1 MPRAVAKTQL
11 VSSQTPIVDPAIWLL
26 MVGVNEYDDPAL
38 QSLQYSAIDCKTLA
52 DTLSSVTQIFSGQHF
67 FLHHNLGALAP
78 TRENLLVALQ
88 TITAN
93 AQPQD
98 TVLVYFSGHGML
110 DPKTQ
115 QAVLCLRD
123 TDTERA
129 IETGL
134 PVGMLLRSLD
144 ASQAERQI
152 IWLDACHSGGM
163 SLRGLNPAE
172 QLVEL
177 LQQQAAKRQGLYALL
192 SCDRSQQS
200 WEFPELGHGVFTHF
214 LIEGLRQGVVSESGW
229 IDADGLY
236 RYVYHETLRYVDQ
249 TNQQLRL
256 VNQQKR
262 SRGETLLTPEYPL
275 QTPKRIVEGVGEFRI
290 GKRVLD
296 LSRNTDQPR
305 QAVVFD
311 ALNRQSTRDF
321 AQVLSQ
327 SGQFQVDYYPKAG
340 QTGEELATAVREAI
354 ATGLQ
359 SKTTTALIYLCD
371 PESLTIDR
379 LALQSVVRSTTVA
392 HQVLLLE
399 QEESIDGLKLESAG
413 QCILASARSDFATVL
428 KDELLG
434 SIAKL
439 DAGLSA
445 AEWISRLRIAMA
457 GSAMQVWLSGC
468 QGVIE
473 MVPRQAIGKAQHADL
488 NLCPY
493 MGLEAFGESD
503 APYFYGRDG
512 LLQILIQRIEQS
524 IREPNFYHNAI
535 VLVGS
540 SGSGKSSLVQA
551 GLIAQLR
558 RGDRMVG
565 SGEWWIGRVR
575 PGDRPFQALSI
586 CLAGVCLAGQTD
598 QAPEPVEGLLHQG
611 VEGLVYWLRS
621 RPEPICLL
629 VIDQF
634 EELFTLTSES
644 ERAQFLALI
653 FGAIEFAG
661 DRFKVVMTVRADFV
675 GKCLEVPKLAEVV
688 QRSSLLV
695 PACLE
700 ESDYRTVMVEPAKKV
715 GLKIEPELVERL
727 LQELDRTTGDLPLL
741 QFVLQQLWQV
751 RTDGTLTLKSYQS
764 EIGGLR
770 GVLEKKAQDVYDR
783 LSPEGQDCARWIF
796 LNLTQLGEESADT
809 RRRVA
814 IDQLAIHRY
823 PQALVNQTLNAL
835 VNAKL
840 ITVSNGGEGL
850 VKSNKPSNALANGP
864 PTPNS
869 GGAEL
874 KNEELATSTVE
885 VAHEILIRHWSTLR
899 WWLDENRDRLQAQR
913 QIEQAG
919 LQWKEHEQKP
929 EFLLRGVR
937 LAKGEDLLI
946 GYADE
951 LTDLTTA
958 FISASID
965 ERQRELRE
973 TKRRLRQA
981 RGAIALISS
990 LGIGALGLA
999 GAAAWNSRQAALK
1012 EVAALTNSSESFL
1025 TSHQQLESLIT
1036 ALEASDRLAQVQR
1049 SSGWLIPVPDAEQLT
1064 VTATLQQAIDLTLEK
1079 TREKLTRPTI
1089 DQTTQNLI
1097 AQIKAKRLFKS
1108 RSGINSAVKL
1118 KDGKTI
1124 VLGNESGMI
1133 YVMKDGTVIRSWKAM
1148 GDRVSEI
1155 AISPDEKTIL
1165 SAGLDKN
1172 AQTSLKDGL
1181 IKQWDLSGTLVRVY
1195 EGHRDQVNSVSW
1207 HPDGQR
1213 FVSGGA
1219 DGMVIVWALDGSI
1232 VGQMEGHKG
1241 SVTRVR
1247 VNPQGDRVVTE
1258 GQDDQTKRSWEM
1270 PPILPRGD
1278 VSVTPLDAIV
1288 SAKVEQGNVR
1298 AIAGWDQS
1306 LTVET
1311 RDGKRVGLSGQRSA
1325 ITQLVF
1331 LDSPQFLLS
1340 GGKDGEI
1347 LLWDVQ
1353 GRSVLKRLKGYESE
1367 ISGLRFENGR
1377 LTVEAENAGTRVW
1390 DWDLHRLRQRGC
1402 DRVREYL
1409 QMQGNVKGICK

>member
-11 VSSQTPIVDPAIWLL
+11 VSAQTPIVDPAIWLL
-26 MVGVNEYDDPAL
+26 MVGVNEYDDPSL

-52 DTLSSVTQIFSGQHF
+52 DTLSSVTQIFSEQHF

-78 TRENLLVALQ
+78 TREHLLAALE

-110 DPKTQ
+110 DPRTQ

-129 IETGL
+129 METGL
-134 PVGMLLRSLD
+134 PVGMLLRSLE

-163 SLRGLNPAE
+163 SLRSLNPAE

-214 LIEGLRQGVVSESGW
+214 LIEGLRQGAVSESGW

-311 ALNRQSTRDF
+311 VLNRQSTRDL

-340 QTGEELATAVREAI
+340 QTGEELATAVRAAI
-354 ATGLQ
+354 ATVLQ
-359 SKTTTALIYLCD
+359 SQTTTALIYLCD
-371 PESLTIDR
+371 PDGLTIDR
-379 LALQSVVRSTTVA
+379 SSLQQVVRSATVT
-392 HQVLLLE
+392 HQILLLE
-399 QEESIDGLKLESAG
+399 QESGLDGLKLESVG

-434 SIAKL
+434 AITAL

-473 MVPRQAIGKAQHADL
+473 MVPRQAIGKAQNADL

-558 RGDRMVG
+558 RGDRIVG

-575 PGDRPFQALSI
+575 PGDRPFQALSV

-598 QAPEPVEGLLHQG
+598 QSPEQVEGLLHQG
-611 VEGLVYWLRS
+611 IEGLVYWLRS
-621 RPEPICLL
+621 RPEPICLF

-644 ERAQFLALI
+644 ERTQFLALI

-675 GKCLEVPKLAEVV
+675 GQCLDVPILAEVV

-741 QFVLQQLWQV
+741 QFVLQQLWQF
-751 RTDGTLTLKSYQS
+751 RTDGMLTLKSYQS

-840 ITVSNGGEGL
+840 ITVSH
-850 VKSNKPSNALANGP
+850 
-864 PTPNS
+864 
-869 GGAEL
+869 GGATFDRLAEPHPQPL
-874 KNEELATSTVE
+874 SLRKGEPEWEGVPGEIATSTVE

-919 LQWKEHEQKP
+919 LQWKEHEQKS

-973 TKRRLRQA
+973 TQRRLRQA

-999 GAAAWNSRQAALK
+999 GVAAWTSRQAALK

-1025 TSHQQLESLIT
+1025 TSHQQLESLVT
-1036 ALEASDRLAQVQR
+1036 ALEANDRLAQVQR
-1049 SSGWLIPVPDAEQLT
+1049 SSGWLIPVPDAERLT

-1079 TREKLTRPTI
+1079 TREKLTSSTT

-1097 AQIKAKRLFKS
+1097 SKIKTTRLFRN

-1124 VLGNESGMI
+1124 VLGDESGMI
-1133 YVMKDGTVIRSWKAM
+1133 HVMKNGTVIRSWKAM

-1155 AISPDEKTIL
+1155 AMSPDEKTIL

-1172 AQTSLKDGL
+1172 AQTSMKDGL

-1219 DGMVIVWALDGSI
+1219 DGLVIVWALDGSI

-1241 SVTRVR
+1241 SVKRVR

-1258 GQDDQTKRSWEM
+1258 GQDDQTRRSWEM
-1270 PPILPRGD
+1270 PPILPRGE
-1278 VSVTPLDAIV
+1278 VSVKPLDAIV

-1306 LTVET
+1306 LTLET
-1311 RDGKRVGLSGQRSA
+1311 GDGKRVGLSGQRSA
-1325 ITQLVF
+1325 VTQLVF
-1331 LDSPQFLLS
+1331 LDGDQFLLS

-1367 ISGLRFENGR
+1367 ISGLRFEHGR

-1390 DWDLHRLRQRGC
+1390 DWDLQRLRQRGC
-1402 DRVREYL
+1402 DRVRDYL
-1409 QMQGNVKGICK
+1409 QMQGNPKKICQN